1 MMAKM
6 DKLSVGEVGYLIAGI
21 KQVEDPQIGNTLLTE
36 EHRPTA
42 KPFPGFQE
50 VRPMVFAVLNTEAS

>member
-1 MMAKM
+1 M
-6 DKLSVGEVGYLIAGI
+6 DKLSVGAVGYLIAGI
-21 KQVEDPQIGNTLLTE
+21 KQVEDTQIGDTLTE